1 MVKQHLPKWAT
12 PSRQAELVKL
22 FLDSGGFCVYGHKDC
37 TTPKHHYELFIEGLI
52 ADWIADDRELA
63 TLERQEERKAL
74 HTLNEPRYRDGR
86 FGSISREIF
95 YGCQPLFYIEALGM
109 SGVRLQPFAKVR
121 LPSSY
126 LHLDIDLGNSL
137 KGVAKNKR
145 RKAIRYGKPL
155 PAKTQARVW
164 ELVWLAVRDYL
175 NH

>member
-1 MVKQHLPKWAT
+1 MVKERLPKWAT

-37 TTPKHHYELFIEGLI
+37 PTPKHHYELFIEGLI
-52 ADWIADDRELA
+52 ANWIADDRELA

-74 HTLNEPRYRDGR
+74 HNLCEPRYTMGR

-95 YGCQPLFYIEALGM
+95 YGSQPLFYIEALGM
-109 SGVRLQPFAKVR
+109 SGVKLQPFAKVR

-126 LHLDIDLGNSL
+126 LRLDVDLGDSL
-137 KGVAKNKR
+137 KATSKNKR
-145 RKAIRYGKPL
+145 RKAIRYGKRL
-155 PAKTQARVW
+155 PPKTEAKVR

-175 NH
+175 K